1 MSTVFARG
9 PMSSPELPSPADVLR
24 ERVADAIA
32 VCEGLTQDSVIA
44 VVEAVTKDTVE
55 SLENGGKVLLCGNG
69 GSSADAQ
76 HLAAELIGRFC
87 LDRRPLPAIA
97 LSDNVAAIT
106 AIGNDYSYEDVFV
119 RGVQAFG
126 QSGDVLIGLSTSGA
140 SKNVVAA
147 IEAANAIGLI
157 TVAFVASSDCA
168 MAGLATHVVCV
179 KGANTARIQEGHM
192 LVGHTIFELI
202 ERELCL
208 PS

>member
-1 MSTVFARG
+1 
-9 PMSSPELPSPADVLR
+9 MSSPELPLPADVLR

-44 VVEAVTKDTVE
+44 SVGAVTKDTVE

-126 QSGDVLIGLSTSGA
+126 RRGDVLIGLSTSGA

-147 IEAANAIGLI
+147 FEAANAIGLI

-202 ERELCL
+202 ERELCT